1 MTTLGKFAKRV
12 DMTHIPTAQLNQLLN
27 ASDILVK
34 GAEAAARV
42 ARQKYRVATRLRRGS
57 TLHPGPDTPLWNEL
71 ATTAQKLLKRRGE
84 KAKLARYL
92 GMPRQRIHLLLV
104 AKTACPD
111 AERALLLLAWVNARR
126 AGRDPA

>member
-1 MTTLGKFAKRV
+1 MLGNLAKRM

-42 ARQKYRVATRLRRGS
+42 ARQKYRAATRLRRGS
-57 TLHPGPDTPLWNEL
+57 TLRPGPDTPLWNEL

-111 AERALLLLAWVNARR
+111 AERALQLLAWVNARR
-126 AGRDPA
+126 AGRDPV

>member
-1 MTTLGKFAKRV
+1 MLYYSAKRV
-12 DMTHIPTAQLNQLLN
+12 NMTHIPTAQLNQLLN
-27 ASDILVK
+27 AADILVT
-34 GAEAAARV
+34 GAQGAARA
-42 ARQKYRVATRLRRGS
+42 ARQKYREVTRLRRGS
-57 TLHPGPDTPLWNEL
+57 ALHPGPDTPLWNEL

-92 GMPRQRIHLLLV
+92 GVPRQRIHLLLV

-111 AERALLLLAWVNARR
+111 AERALQLLAWVNARR

>member
-1 MTTLGKFAKRV
+1 MLGNLAKRM

-42 ARQKYRVATRLRRGS
+42 ARQKYRAATRLRRGS
-57 TLHPGPDTPLWNEL
+57 TLRPGPDTPLWNEL

-111 AERALLLLAWVNARR
+111 AERALQLLAWVNARR